1 MRKISLLLLGI
12 TLGLIAS
19 AKEDPVYPVSAIP
32 EDMKTGMYAVIRE
45 QESIFSIHSTNSST
59 YKVRIV
65 ITILNSKADDQASL
79 TLGYDKFSKIENL
92 KASVYSEEGH
102 LIKKLKAS
110 EVIDQSSISNFSLFE
125 DTRLKH
131 VNLVQ
136 NTYPYTVEFEYTI
149 VNKFLYSIPEF
160 QLYDD
165 DEISI
170 QKTSFAIIYLKT
182 LKPRYKLFKVGEP
195 TISSEADKTEKMS
208 WTFEKIKPE
217 KFESFAPY
225 NAVVPRIIAGPN
237 DFEYDGYAGKM
248 DTWNNLGKWQIQLNQ
263 GRDQLPEQTK

>member
-1 MRKISLLLLGI
+1 M
-12 TLGLIAS
+12 
-19 AKEDPVYPVSAIP
+19 
-32 EDMKTGMYAVIRE
+32 
-45 QESIFSIHSTNSST
+45 
-59 YKVRIV
+59 
-65 ITILNSKADDQASL
+65 
-79 TLGYDKFSKIENL
+79 
-92 KASVYSEEGH
+92 
-102 LIKKLKAS
+102 
-110 EVIDQSSISNFSLFE
+110 
-125 DTRLKH
+125 
-131 VNLVQ
+131 
-136 NTYPYTVEFEYTI
+136 EFEYTI

-237 DFEYDGYAGKM
+237 DFEYDGFVGKM
-248 DTWNNLGKWQIQLNQ
+248 DSWKNLGKWQIQLNQ
-263 GRDQLPEQTK
+263 GRDQLPEQTKLKIRTLVSGITSQEQKAKVLYEFMQNRTRYVSIQRGIGGFQPFDAKSVDQLGYGDCKALSNYMVALLKEAGIKGYYTQVYGGRKIAGRFRRILPWIILIISLLLSQIRSIQFGLSAQVRQRHSAILEILLAIGMPL